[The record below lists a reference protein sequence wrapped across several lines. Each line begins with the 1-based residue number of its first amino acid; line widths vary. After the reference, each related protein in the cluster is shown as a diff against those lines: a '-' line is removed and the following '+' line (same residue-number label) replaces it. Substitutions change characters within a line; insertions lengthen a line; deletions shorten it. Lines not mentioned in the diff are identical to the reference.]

1 MNPLD
6 CKPADES
13 GLEPLGLMAPPDAC
27 SSNACAPNASRDDAP
42 C

>member
-6 CKPADES
+6 LKPADES
-13 GLEPLGLMAPPDAC
+13 GLEPLGLMAPLDAC
-27 SSNACAPNASRDDAP
+27 SSNVCPPDASPDDAP